1 MAASTGGAAPRRTLA
16 AQEEGPMDIRP
27 SPIAGRWYP
36 ADASRL
42 AQSIDG
48 YLEAAQVTAPPGDI
62 VGVIVPHAGH
72 LYSGPVAAYAYQA
85 VRRLPVEVVAIFCP
99 SHFHAD
105 GALLTTRHA
114 AYSTPLGTVPVD
126 RGALE
131 ALEAELKHEPGGEP
145 LLVELRRDRE
155 HAIEI
160 QLPFLQ
166 RVLEPG
172 FQLIPVMLREQTA
185 PLAQALGEALAR
197 QVKGRRALVV
207 GSSDLS
213 HYYPQPVAH
222 KLDTEML
229 RQVENFDPEG
239 VLKTEAEGRGFA
251 CGHGAI
257 AAALWAMRA
266 LGANRAR
273 VVRYAT
279 SGDVTGDASEVVGY
293 GAAVVWK
300 ESAAA

>member
-1 MAASTGGAAPRRTLA
+1 
-16 AQEEGPMDIRP
+16 MDIRP

-42 AQSIDG
+42 TQSIDG
-48 YLEAAQVTAPPGDI
+48 YLDAAQVEAPPGAI
-62 VGVIVPHAGH
+62 MGVIVPHAGH

-85 VRRLPVEVVAIFCP
+85 LRNLPVEVVAVLCP

-114 AYSTPLGTVPVD
+114 AYSTPLGAVPVD
-126 RGALE
+126 RTALE
-131 ALEAELKHEPGGEP
+131 ALAAELKPGPGGEP
-145 LLVELRRDRE
+145 LLVELGRDRE

-166 RVLEPG
+166 RVLPPG
-172 FQLIPVMLREQTA
+172 FQLIPVMLRDQT
-185 PLAQALGEALAR
+185 PPVAQALGEALAR
-197 QVKGRRALVV
+197 RLEGRRALVV

-213 HYYPQPVAH
+213 HYYPRPVAH
-222 KLDTEML
+222 QLDTEML

-239 VLKTEAEGRGFA
+239 VLRAEAEGRGMA

-266 LGANRAR
+266 LGANHCR

-279 SGDVTGDASEVVGY
+279 SGDVTGDNSEVVGY

-300 ESAAA
+300 EGVPA

>member
-1 MAASTGGAAPRRTLA
+1 
-16 AQEEGPMDIRP
+16 MDIRP

-48 YLEAAQVTAPPGDI
+48 YLEAAQVEAPPGAI
-62 VGVIVPHAGH
+62 LGVIVPHAGH

-85 VRRLPVEVVAIFCP
+85 LRGLPAEVVAVLCP

-131 ALEAELKHEPGGEP
+131 ALAAELKSGPGGEP
-145 LLVELRRDRE
+145 LLVELGRDRE

-166 RVLEPG
+166 RVLPPG
-172 FQLIPVMLREQTA
+172 FQLIPVMLRDQT
-185 PLAQALGEALAR
+185 PP
-197 QVKGRRALVV
+197 GRR
-207 GSSDLS
+207 
-213 HYYPQPVAH
+213 
-222 KLDTEML
+222 
-229 RQVENFDPEG
+229 RW
-239 VLKTEAEGRGFA
+239 GRRWPAGWRA
-251 CGHGAI
+251 GAPWWWAAPTCLTITRGRWPISWIRRCCGRWRISIRRGC
-257 AAALWAMRA
+257 
-266 LGANRAR
+266 
-273 VVRYAT
+273 
-279 SGDVTGDASEVVGY
+279 
-293 GAAVVWK
+293 
-300 ESAAA
+300 

>member
-1 MAASTGGAAPRRTLA
+1 
-16 AQEEGPMDIRP
+16 MDIRP

-36 ADASRL
+36 GDASRL

-48 YLEAAQVTAPPGDI
+48 YLEAAEVETPPGEVVGI
-62 VGVIVPHAGH
+62 VVPHAGH

-85 VRRLPVEVVAIFCP
+85 VRRQPVKVVAILCP

-105 GALLTTRHA
+105 GALITTSHE
-114 AYSTPLGTVPVD
+114 AYSTPLGIVPVD
-126 RGALE
+126 QGAVEALAAELE
-131 ALEAELKHEPGGEP
+131 ASSSAGEP
-145 LLVELRRDRE
+145 WLVEIGGDRE

-166 RVLEPG
+166 RVLPPG
-172 FQLIPVMLREQTA
+172 FQLIPVMLRDQTA
-185 PLAQALGEALAR
+185 VVARALGQALAKVVGE
-197 QVKGRRALVV
+197 RRTLVV

-213 HYYPQPVAH
+213 HYYPQAVAR

-229 RQVENFDPEG
+229 RQVENFDPDG
-239 VLKTEAEGRGFA
+239 VLAAEAEGRGLA
-251 CGHGAI
+251 CGSGAI

-266 LGANRAR
+266 LGATRSK

-279 SGDVTGDASEVVGY
+279 SGDVTGDGSEVVGY

-300 ESAAA
+300 E